1 GEGIEELVS
10 RARSLGLSDSVIVT
24 GWLSYENVPTFLKI
38 CDIFVFPGMDSEL
51 LRHIIPM
58 KFYEYLAAGKPVVST
73 SLEGIAREFQSLG
86 SVHLVSSAIQ
96 IVDTALSVV
105 ANPDQCR
112 IEGERGESFV
122 KDQRSWFRL
131 TDQLERCLLDLISS
145 TALAKNAPSTKL
157 GAPPQI

>member
-1 GEGIEELVS
+1 
-10 RARSLGLSDSVIVT
+10 
-24 GWLSYENVPTFLKI
+24 
-38 CDIFVFPGMDSEL
+38 
-51 LRHIIPM
+51 M

-73 SLEGIAREFQSLG
+73 SLEGIAREFQSLA
-86 SVHLVSSAIQ
+86 SVHLVSSATQ
-96 IVDTALSVV
+96 IVDTALSVA

-131 TDQLERCLLDLISS
+131 TDQLERCLLNLISS
-145 TALAKNAPSTKL
+145 TSLARNGPSTKL